1 MTNPNERF
9 ACILDP
15 CGLWLVWDEV
25 FDGPAEG
32 LGLGMVGLSEAE
44 GQRRCRFLNQRSLR
58 VVSSNDRPTALG
70 AGSEDATPR
79 ADRRGLR

>member
-1 MTNPNERF
+1 MTNLNERF

-25 FDGPAEG
+25 FNLPAEG
-32 LGLGMVGLSEAE
+32 LGLAMVGLSEAE

-58 VVSSNDRPTALG
+58 VVSSNDRHTTLEVG
-70 AGSEDATPR
+70 GEDETPR
-79 ADRRGLR
+79 ADRHGLR